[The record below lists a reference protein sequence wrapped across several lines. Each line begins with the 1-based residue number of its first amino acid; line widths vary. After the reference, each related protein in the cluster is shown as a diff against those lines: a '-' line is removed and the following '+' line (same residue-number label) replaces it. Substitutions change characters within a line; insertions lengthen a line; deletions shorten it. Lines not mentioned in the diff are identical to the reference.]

1 MTTTIVL
8 HRDED
13 YFSNHAVRRVWQHR
27 RHFMTAF
34 MLASD
39 FLCVLLSMIL
49 PVFLWQFVRPDLS
62 PEMYQSLILPV
73 MVFFISIYL
82 MMGLYPGIGVGP
94 VEELR
99 RLSIGTTL
107 GMLVLMGL
115 SFYLRNINLWSRAVL
130 GLTWFFLLVSAPLM
144 RKIFRRLAVRLG
156 MWGLP
161 VVILGETAGVGAI
174 YNNLRC
180 NRLTGFWPV
189 LCVRTPSISKFFSF
203 SSDSPSDPETAAIR
217 RLVEGIEIVILVPR
231 HSPLQAVRR
240 VLLDKTHHFKR
251 IIVMF
256 DDARMGSV
264 WFTPLHL
271 VEHLGLEV
279 THQLIN
285 PTQRLIKRAL
295 DLSLIFLSLPFL
307 LPLWALIA
315 LAIKLDSPGPVFYTQ
330 KRVGHGGRE
339 IRIWKFRSMVQNA
352 EAVLEAYLDSDPKL
366 REEWKHSFKLRNDPR
381 VTRVGRLL
389 RRTSL
394 DELPQLWNV
403 LRGEMSLIGPRPI
416 VSEEISF
423 YGDYYE
429 IYQQVLPGLT
439 GLWQVSGRND
449 TTYQER
455 VNLDVYYVQ
464 NWSIWLD
471 IHILL
476 HTFLVALQGRGA
488 Y

>member
-1 MTTTIVL
+1 MKTTIL
-8 HRDED
+8 YRDEHF
-13 YFSNHAVRRVWQHR
+13 FSNHAARPFWRSRRR
-27 RHFMTAF
+27 MMTAF

-39 FLCVLLSMIL
+39 LVCIL
-49 PVFLWQFVRPDLS
+49 GSVSLPILLWQFVRPELL
-62 PEMYQSLILPV
+62 PELYQPLILPV
-73 MVFFISIYL
+73 TAFFVSIYL
-82 MMGLYPGIGVGP
+82 MMGLYPGMGVGP

-130 GLTWFFLLVSAPLM
+130 GLTWFFLVISAPLM
-144 RKIFRRLAVRLG
+144 RKIFRRLAVLLG

-161 VVILGETAGVGAI
+161 VVVMGETSGVGHI
-174 YNNLRC
+174 YHNLRR

-189 LCVRTPSISKFFSF
+189 LCVRTTSIGKVF
-203 SSDSPSDPETAAIR
+203 SSSPNIKNPEMEALRA
-217 RLVEGIEIVILVPR
+217 LVAGIEIIILVPQR
-231 HSPLQAVRR
+231 APLEAVKR
-240 VLLDKTHHFKR
+240 VLLDKTHSFKR

-285 PTQRLIKRAL
+285 PTQRVVKRFL
-295 DLSLIFLSLPFL
+295 DLFLIFISLPLL

-330 KRVGHGGRE
+330 KRVGHDGKE
-339 IRIWKFRSMVQNA
+339 ILIWKFRSMVQNA
-352 EAVLEAYLDSDPKL
+352 EAVLQKYLASDPKL
-366 REEWKHSFKLRNDPR
+366 HEEWQHSFKLKNDPR

-416 VSEEISF
+416 VTEEIPL
-423 YGDYYE
+423 YGDYFE
-429 IYQQVLPGLT
+429 IYKQVVPGMT
-439 GLWQVSGRND
+439 GLWQISGRND

-471 IHILL
+471 IHILI
-476 HTFLVALQGRGA
+476 HTVLTALQGRGA

>member
-1 MTTTIVL
+1 MKPVIL
-8 HRDED
+8 YRDDEF
-13 YFSNHAVRRVWQHR
+13 FSKPAALPAWQNR
-27 RHFMTAF
+27 RHTMAAF
-34 MLASD
+34 MLVSD
-39 FLCVLLSMIL
+39 LVCIL
-49 PVFLWQFVRPDLS
+49 VSISLPIFLWQFARDDLI
-62 PEMYQSLILPV
+62 PELYQPLMLPV
-73 MVFFISIYL
+73 SIFFVIIYL
-82 MMGLYPGIGVGP
+82 MMGLYPAIGVGP

-107 GMLVLMGL
+107 GMLALMGL

-130 GLTWFFLLVSAPLM
+130 GLTWVFLLFSAPLA
-144 RKIFRRLAVRLG
+144 RKIFRRAALWLG
-156 MWGLP
+156 MWGAP
-161 VVILGETAGVGAI
+161 VVVIGETEGVANV
-174 YNNLRC
+174 YRNLRR
-180 NRLTGFWPV
+180 NRLTGLWPV
-189 LCVRTPSISKFFSF
+189 LCVRTSPITRLFPPPS
-203 SSDSPSDPETAAIR
+203 SPGSGFPEIR
-217 RLVEGIEIVILVPR
+217 ALFQNIDIVILVPEKA
-231 HSPLQAVRR
+231 PLGAVKN
-240 VLLDKTHHFKR
+240 VMLDKTHRFKR

-285 PTQRLIKRAL
+285 PAQQFIKRLL
-295 DLSLIFLSLPFL
+295 DLFLIFISLPFL

-330 KRVGHGGRE
+330 KRVGHGGKD
-339 IRIWKFRSMVQNA
+339 ILIWKFRTMVANA
-352 EAVLEAYLDSDPKL
+352 DEVLEQYLASDPAL
-366 REEWKHSFKLRNDPR
+366 RTEWDRNFKLKHDPR
-381 VTRVGRLL
+381 ITRMGRFL

-403 LRGEMSLIGPRPI
+403 LRREMSLIGPRPI
-416 VSEEISF
+416 VAEEIPL
-423 YGDYYE
+423 YGDDFD
-429 IYQQVLPGLT
+429 IYKQVVPGMT
-439 GLWQVSGRND
+439 GLWQISGRND

-471 IHILL
+471 VHILI
-476 HTFLVALQGRGA
+476 HTFISALQGRGA

>member
-1 MTTTIVL
+1 MTKTTVL
-8 HRDED
+8 YRDED
-13 YFSNHAVRRVWQHR
+13 FFSSHAVRMVWQNR
-27 RHFMTAF
+27 RRFMTAF

-39 FLCVLLSMIL
+39 LLCILVSMSL
-49 PVFLWQFVRPDLS
+49 PVFLWQFVRPELF
-62 PEMYQSLILPV
+62 PEMYQPLIPPV
-73 MVFFISIYL
+73 TVFFVSVYL
-82 MMGLYPGIGVGP
+82 MMGLYPGMGVGP

-99 RLSIGTTL
+99 RLSIGTTI
-107 GMLVLMGL
+107 GMLALMGL
-115 SFYLRNINLWSRAVL
+115 SFYLRNINMWSRAVL
-130 GLTWFFLLVSAPLM
+130 GLAWFFLLVSAPLM

-161 VVILGETAGVGAI
+161 VVVLGETAGVGAI
-174 YNNLRC
+174 YDNLRR

-189 LCVRTPSISKFFSF
+189 LCVRTSSISKFFS
-203 SSDSPSDPETAAIR
+203 STPSPEVAAIR
-217 RLVEGIEIVILVPR
+217 SLVEGIEIVILVPQR
-231 HSPLQAVRR
+231 SPLEAVKC
-240 VLLDKTHHFKR
+240 VLLDKTHRFKR

-285 PTQRLIKRAL
+285 PAQRVIKRLL
-295 DLSLIFLSLPFL
+295 DLFLIFVSLPFL

-330 KRVGHGGRE
+330 KRVGSGGRE
-339 IRIWKFRSMVQNA
+339 ILIWKFRSMVQNA
-352 EAVLEAYLDSDPKL
+352 EAVLEAYLNSDPQL
-366 REEWKHSFKLRNDPR
+366 REEWKHSFKLKNDPR

-403 LRGEMSLIGPRPI
+403 LRGEMSLIGPRPLLAN
-416 VSEEISF
+416 EIPD
-423 YGDYYE
+423 YGPDYE
-429 IYQQVLPGLT
+429 IYKQVLPGLT
-439 GLWQVSGRND
+439 GLWQVSGRSNLAFS
-449 TTYQER
+449 ER
-455 VNLDVYYVQ
+455 ANLDVYYVQ

-471 IHILL
+471 IHILI
-476 HTFLVALQGRGA
+476 HTFLAALQGRGA

>member
-1 MTTTIVL
+1 MKPVIL
-8 HRDED
+8 YRDDEF
-13 YFSNHAVRRVWQHR
+13 FSQPAALPAWQNR
-27 RHFMTAF
+27 RHMMTAF
-34 MLASD
+34 MLVSD
-39 FLCVLLSMIL
+39 LVCILVSMSL
-49 PVFLWQFVRPDLS
+49 PIFLWQFARDDLI
-62 PEMYQSLILPV
+62 PELYQPLMLPV
-73 MVFFISIYL
+73 SIFFVTIYL

-107 GMLVLMGL
+107 GMLALMGL

-130 GLTWFFLLVSAPLM
+130 GLAWVFLLFSAPLA
-144 RKIFRRLAVRLG
+144 RKIFRRAALWLG
-156 MWGLP
+156 MWGVP
-161 VVILGETAGVGAI
+161 VVVIGETEGVANV
-174 YNNLRC
+174 YRNLRR
-180 NRLTGFWPV
+180 NRLTGLWPV
-189 LCVRTPSISKFFSF
+189 LCVRTSPITRLFPPPS
-203 SSDSPSDPETAAIR
+203 SPGAGFPEIR
-217 RLVEGIEIVILVPR
+217 ALFQNIDIVILVPEKA
-231 HSPLQAVRR
+231 PLGAVKN
-240 VLLDKTHHFKR
+240 VMLDKTHHFKR

-285 PTQRLIKRAL
+285 PAQQFIKRLL
-295 DLSLIFLSLPFL
+295 DLFLIFILLPFL

-330 KRVGHGGRE
+330 KRVGHGGKD
-339 IRIWKFRSMVQNA
+339 ILIWKFRTMVFNA
-352 EAVLEAYLDSDPKL
+352 EEALEQYLASDPAL
-366 REEWKHSFKLRNDPR
+366 RAEWDRNFKLKHDPR
-381 VTRVGRLL
+381 ITRMGRFL

-403 LRGEMSLIGPRPI
+403 LRREMSLIGPRPI
-416 VSEEISF
+416 VAEEIPL
-423 YGDYYE
+423 YGDDFD
-429 IYQQVLPGLT
+429 IYKQVVPGMT
-439 GLWQVSGRND
+439 GLWQISGRND

-471 IHILL
+471 IHILI
-476 HTFLVALQGRGA
+476 HTFISALQGRGA

>member
-1 MTTTIVL
+1 MKPVIL
-8 HRDED
+8 YRDDEF
-13 YFSNHAVRRVWQHR
+13 FSNHAALPVWNHR
-27 RHFMTAF
+27 RRIMTSF
-34 MLASD
+34 MLVSDLVCILASMSAPI
-39 FLCVLLSMIL
+39 FS
-49 PVFLWQFVRPDLS
+49 WQFVRPELA
-62 PEMYQSLILPV
+62 PEMYQPLILPV
-73 MVFFISIYL
+73 AIFFIFIYL

-107 GMLVLMGL
+107 GMLALMGL
-115 SFYLRNINLWSRAVL
+115 SFYLRNVNMWSRAVL
-130 GLTWFFLLVSAPLM
+130 GLAWVFLLFSAPLA
-144 RKIFRRLAVRLG
+144 RKVFRRAAVRLG
-156 MWGLP
+156 MWGVP
-161 VVILGETAGVGAI
+161 VVVIGETEGVTNI
-174 YNNLRC
+174 YRNLRR
-180 NRLTGFWPV
+180 NRLTGLWPV
-189 LCVRTPSISKFFSF
+189 LCVRTAPITRLFPPPS
-203 SSDSPSDPETAAIR
+203 SPEVGFPEIR
-217 RLVEGIEIVILVPR
+217 ALFENIEIVILVPEKA
-231 HSPLQAVRR
+231 PLGAVKN

-285 PTQRLIKRAL
+285 PAQQVIKRLL
-295 DLSLIFLSLPFL
+295 DLFLIFISLPFL

-315 LAIKLDSPGPVFYTQ
+315 FAIKVDSPGPVFYTQ
-330 KRVGHGGRE
+330 KRVGHGGKD
-339 IRIWKFRSMVQNA
+339 ILIWKFRSMVENA
-352 EAVLEAYLDSDPKL
+352 EEVLEQYLARDPAL
-366 REEWKHSFKLRNDPR
+366 RAEWEQNFKLKHDPR
-381 VTRVGRLL
+381 ITRMGRFL

-403 LRGEMSLIGPRPI
+403 LCREMSLIGPRPI
-416 VSEEISF
+416 VVEEIPL
-423 YGDYYE
+423 YGDDFD
-429 IYQQVLPGLT
+429 IYKQVVPGMT
-439 GLWQVSGRND
+439 GLWQISGRND

-471 IHILL
+471 IHIII
-476 HTFLVALQGRGA
+476 HTFISALQGRGA

>member
-1 MTTTIVL
+1 MKPLIL
-8 HRDED
+8 HQDD
-13 YFSNHAVRRVWQHR
+13 TFFSKQVSLSLWQNR
-27 RHFMTAF
+27 RHLMAGFMVVSDLVCI
-34 MLASD
+34 LASI
-39 FLCVLLSMIL
+39 ST
-49 PVFLWQFVRPDLS
+49 PVFTWQFVRPELI

-73 MVFFISIYL
+73 TVFFVIIYL

-107 GMLVLMGL
+107 GMLALMGL
-115 SFYLRNINLWSRAVL
+115 SFYLRNVNLWSRAVL
-130 GLTWFFLLVSAPLM
+130 GLAWFFLLLSAPLA
-144 RKIFRRLAVRLG
+144 RKLFRRLAVRLE
-156 MWGLP
+156 MWGVP
-161 VVILGETAGVGAI
+161 VVVIGETGRVTNI
-174 YNNLRC
+174 YKNLRQ
-180 NRLTGFWPV
+180 NRLTGLWPV
-189 LCVRTPSISKFFSF
+189 LCVRTSPLTQLFPPPSS
-203 SSDSPSDPETAAIR
+203 PETGFPEIR
-217 RLVEGIEIVILVPR
+217 ALFENIDIVILVPEKA
-231 HSPLQAVRR
+231 PLGAVKH

-256 DDARMGSV
+256 DDAHMGSV

-285 PTQRLIKRAL
+285 PSQQFIKRLL
-295 DLSLIFLSLPFL
+295 DLFLIFISLPFL
-307 LPLWALIA
+307 LLLWALIA

-330 KRVGHGGRE
+330 KRVGRGSRE
-339 IRIWKFRSMVQNA
+339 ILIWKFRTMVENA
-352 EAVLEAYLDSDPKL
+352 EAALKTYLDENPNL
-366 REEWKHSFKLRNDPR
+366 RAEWHNNFKLKQDPR
-381 VTRVGRLL
+381 ITRIGRLL

-403 LRGEMSLIGPRPI
+403 MRGEMSLIGPRPI
-416 VSEEISF
+416 VTEEIPL
-423 YGDYYE
+423 YGDDFD
-429 IYQQVLPGLT
+429 IYKQVVPGMT
-439 GLWQVSGRND
+439 GLWQISGRSE

-471 IHILL
+471 IHILI
-476 HTFLVALQGRGA
+476 HTFISALQGRGA

>member
-1 MTTTIVL
+1 MKPAIL
-8 HRDED
+8 YRDDEF
-13 YFSNHAVRRVWQHR
+13 FSRPAALPVWNHR
-27 RHFMTAF
+27 RRMMAAF
-34 MLASD
+34 MLVSD
-39 FLCVLLSMIL
+39 LACIL
-49 PVFLWQFVRPDLS
+49 ISTALPIFLWGFARADLL
-62 PEMYQSLILPV
+62 PELYQPLILPV
-73 MVFFISIYL
+73 SVFFITIYL

-107 GMLVLMGL
+107 GMLALMGL

-130 GLTWFFLLVSAPLM
+130 GLTWVFLLMSAPLA
-144 RKIFRRLAVRLG
+144 RKLFRRAAVRLG
-156 MWGLP
+156 MWGVP
-161 VVILGETAGVGAI
+161 VVVIGETEGVTNI
-174 YNNLRC
+174 YKNLRR
-180 NRLTGFWPV
+180 NRLTGLWPV
-189 LCVRTPSISKFFSF
+189 LCIRTSPLTRLFPPPS
-203 SSDSPSDPETAAIR
+203 SPQVGFPEIR
-217 RLVEGIEIVILVPR
+217 TLFNHIDIVILVPEKA
-231 HSPLQAVRR
+231 PLGAVKN
-240 VLLDKTHHFKR
+240 VLLNKTHPFKR

-256 DDARMGSV
+256 DDAHMGSV

-285 PTQRLIKRAL
+285 PAQQFIKRLL
-295 DLSLIFLSLPFL
+295 DLFLIFLSLPLL

-330 KRVGHGGRE
+330 KRVGHGGKD
-339 IRIWKFRSMVQNA
+339 IRIWKFRTMVANA
-352 EAVLEAYLDSDPKL
+352 EEVLEQYLARDPAL
-366 REEWKHSFKLRNDPR
+366 RSEWQENFKLKHDPR
-381 VTRVGRLL
+381 ITRMGRFL

-403 LRGEMSLIGPRPI
+403 LRREMSLIGPRPI
-416 VSEEISF
+416 VTEEIPL
-423 YGDYYE
+423 YGDDFD
-429 IYQQVLPGLT
+429 IYKQVVPGMT
-439 GLWQVSGRND
+439 GLWQISGRND

-471 IHILL
+471 VHILI
-476 HTFLVALQGRGA
+476 HTFLSALQGRGA

>member
-1 MTTTIVL
+1 MKPVIL
-8 HRDED
+8 YRDDEF
-13 YFSNHAVRRVWQHR
+13 FSRPAALLAWQNRRR
-27 RHFMTAF
+27 TMAAF
-34 MLASD
+34 MLVSD
-39 FLCVLLSMIL
+39 LVCILVSMSL
-49 PVFLWQFVRPDLS
+49 PIFLWQFARDDLI
-62 PEMYQSLILPV
+62 PELYQPLMLPV
-73 MVFFISIYL
+73 SIFFVTIYL

-107 GMLVLMGL
+107 GMLALMGL

-130 GLTWFFLLVSAPLM
+130 GLTWVFLLFSAPLA
-144 RKIFRRLAVRLG
+144 RKVFRRVALWLG
-156 MWGLP
+156 MWGVP
-161 VVILGETAGVGAI
+161 VVVIGETEGVANV
-174 YNNLRC
+174 YRNLRR
-180 NRLTGFWPV
+180 NRLTGLWPV
-189 LCVRTPSISKFFSF
+189 LCIRTSPLTRLFPPPS
-203 SSDSPSDPETAAIR
+203 SPGAGFLEIR
-217 RLVEGIEIVILVPR
+217 ALFQNIDIVILVPEKA
-231 HSPLQAVRR
+231 PLGAVKN

-285 PTQRLIKRAL
+285 PAQQFIKRLL
-295 DLSLIFLSLPFL
+295 DLFLIFISLPFL
-307 LPLWALIA
+307 LPLWGLIA

-330 KRVGHGGRE
+330 KRVGHGGKD
-339 IRIWKFRSMVQNA
+339 ILIWKFRTMVANA
-352 EAVLEAYLDSDPKL
+352 DEVLEQYLASDPAL
-366 REEWKHSFKLRNDPR
+366 RAEWDRNFKLKHDPR
-381 VTRVGRLL
+381 ITRMGRFL

-403 LRGEMSLIGPRPI
+403 LRREMSLIGPRPI
-416 VSEEISF
+416 VAEEIPL
-423 YGDYYE
+423 YGDDFD
-429 IYQQVLPGLT
+429 IYKQVVPGMT
-439 GLWQVSGRND
+439 GLWQISGRND

-471 IHILL
+471 VHILI
-476 HTFLVALQGRGA
+476 HTFISALQGRGA

>member
-1 MTTTIVL
+1 MKPVIL
-8 HRDED
+8 YRDDEF
-13 YFSNHAVRRVWQHR
+13 FSNHTALSVWNNRRR
-27 RHFMTAF
+27 IMAGF
-34 MLASD
+34 MLVSD
-39 FLCVLLSMIL
+39 LVCVLASMGL
-49 PVFLWQFVRPDLS
+49 PIFLWQFARADLV
-62 PEMYQSLILPV
+62 PELYQPLMLPV
-73 MVFFISIYL
+73 SVFFVIIYL

-107 GMLVLMGL
+107 GMLALMGL

-130 GLTWFFLLVSAPLM
+130 ALAWIFLVLSAPLA
-144 RKIFRRLAVRLG
+144 RKIFRRAAVRLG
-156 MWGLP
+156 MWGVP
-161 VVILGETAGVGAI
+161 VVVIGETEGVTNI
-174 YNNLRC
+174 YRNLRR
-180 NRLTGFWPV
+180 NRLTGLWPV
-189 LCVRTPSISKFFSF
+189 LCIRTSPITRLFPPPSS
-203 SSDSPSDPETAAIR
+203 PETGFPEIR
-217 RLVEGIEIVILVPR
+217 ALFQNIDIVILVPEKA
-231 HSPLQAVRR
+231 PLGAVKN
-240 VLLDKTHHFKR
+240 VLLDKTHQFKR

-285 PTQRLIKRAL
+285 PAQQVIKRLL
-295 DLSLIFLSLPFL
+295 DLFLIFFF
-307 LPLWALIA
+307 LPLLLLLWVLIA

-330 KRVGHGGRE
+330 KRVGHGGKD
-339 IRIWKFRSMVQNA
+339 ILIWKFRTMVENA
-352 EAVLEAYLDSDPKL
+352 EEVLEQYLARYPAL
-366 REEWKHSFKLRNDPR
+366 RAEWDKNFKLKHDPR
-381 VTRVGRLL
+381 ITRMGRLL

-403 LRGEMSLIGPRPI
+403 LCREMSLIGPRPI
-416 VSEEISF
+416 VAEEIPL
-423 YGDYYE
+423 YGDDFD
-429 IYQQVLPGLT
+429 IYKQVVPGMT
-439 GLWQVSGRND
+439 GLWQISGRND

-471 IHILL
+471 VHILI
-476 HTFLVALQGRGA
+476 HTIVSALQGRGA